1 MIHFLAQPTS
11 LSQPCSASAFFLM
24 APSVVAGVI
33 ASGSI
38 LRWRIA
44 GLPDACAGAQL
55 VTYDPSTV
63 VSPPGRYSGVTLSYV
78 LTPGQVTTPGIVVHL
93 PRVDNAE
100 TVLVAQNAS
109 ADQTFTFQSIPNLKI
124 TVYAGTA
131 LTLADGTRPNPFPLS
146 VVEIPY
152 DRLPEKMQPD
162 PTQDPV
168 FAMSIEPFNSSSSR
182 PLAVSFPNRVCGTGR
197 AARAR
202 DAPWPR
208 PRHRRRDPC
217 RASAH

>member
-1 MIHFLAQPTS
+1 MTNDTYNAPIAGLTVRFMGTNYAGRTTGCTAS
-11 LSQPCSASAFFLM
+11 TTTDSAGNFVF
-24 APSVVAGVI
+24 
-33 ASGSI
+33 
-38 LRWRIA
+38 A

-93 PRVDNAE
+93 LRVDNAE

-131 LTLADGTRPNPFPLS
+131 LTL
-146 VVEIPY
+146 
-152 DRLPEKMQPD
+152 
-162 PTQDPV
+162 
-168 FAMSIEPFNSSSSR
+168 
-182 PLAVSFPNRVCGTGR
+182 
-197 AARAR
+197 
-202 DAPWPR
+202 
-208 PRHRRRDPC
+208 
-217 RASAH
+217 